1 MYEQTGTLVK
11 NKFREHLRPA
21 ILTTMALSLATV
33 LDGIIVG
40 QFLGSSALAAIG
52 LAAPII
58 YGINIIYVLFGGGG
72 MVSAS
77 IARGRQEKD
86 KANGLFTVS
95 LLFGFGA
102 MTLFLI
108 LVMLFLSP
116 ISLFLAGGDAETAA
130 LAADF
135 IRPTLFVGPLLLL
148 SSGTA
153 LFMRAD
159 GSPKSSAMIVI
170 LSNAVDLILDYIF
183 VGVMDT
189 GIMGAGLSTALG
201 YAAGVLIVL
210 PYLLNIRKKRTFRF
224 VRPTPLFATVKDVVT
239 TGAPRGLTHVASF
252 ARSMILNSVIVAF
265 LGTPGMTVMT
275 VLVNALT
282 MVGIFVSGTGDT
294 LLPIVGTLYGE
305 GDTYG
310 IKKTVESA
318 RKLLIVATIGLMA
331 FFLLVPQVMGFIFG
345 IKDPT
350 ELAMLSR
357 ALRMFAFY
365 IPFYATLITL
375 QHFYNTTKQ
384 TKLASL
390 IAGLDGFVFV
400 VFFAVLLA
408 FVYAEWIWICY
419 ALSAAATL
427 FTVVL
432 ISGRIRRKEKVKGLL
447 LLREDEEDV
456 KTWNMTIKTSEEDAV
471 GLSEKAV
478 AFCREHG
485 LDETN
490 ANHLGLAIEEM
501 AVASIQYA
509 HAGKTGEI
517 DIMVRASREEILIRF
532 RDNGTAFDPVAYK
545 SEDDGLLTDGVALV
559 KAIAKEVD
567 YTRQLGFN
575 LTVIRFARV

>member
-11 NKFREHLRPA
+11 NKFREHLLPA

-40 QFLGSSALAAIG
+40 QFLGSAALAAIG

-95 LLFGFGA
+95 LLFGLCA
-102 MTLFLI
+102 MTLFLV

-116 ISLFLAGGDAETAA
+116 ISLFLAGGDTETAA

-135 IRPTLFVGPLLLL
+135 IRPTLFVGPFLLL

-170 LSNAVDLILDYIF
+170 ISNAVDLILDYIF

-189 GIMGAGLSTALG
+189 GIMGAGLSTSLG

-210 PYLLNIRKKRTFRF
+210 PYLLNIKKKRTFRF
-224 VRPTPLFATVKDVVT
+224 VRPAPLFATLKDVVS

-252 ARSMILNSVIVAF
+252 CRSMILNSVIVAF

-305 GDTYG
+305 GDSYG

-318 RKLLIVATIGLMA
+318 RKLLIFATIGLMA

-350 ELAMLSR
+350 ELAMLCR

-365 IPFYATLITL
+365 IPFYATIITL
-375 QHFYNTTKQ
+375 QNFYNTTKR

-408 FVYAEWIWICY
+408 FVYAQWIWLCY

-427 FTVVL
+427 LTVVL
-432 ISGRIRRKEKVKGLL
+432 VSGRIRRKEKVKGLL
-447 LLREDEEDV
+447 LLREDDADV
-456 KTWNMTIKTSEEDAV
+456 KTWNMTIKTSKEDAV

-485 LDETN
+485 LDEIK
-490 ANHLGLAIEEM
+490 ANRLGLAIEEM
-501 AVASIQYA
+501 AMASIQYA
-509 HAGKTGEI
+509 HAGKAGEI
-517 DIMVRASREEILIRF
+517 DIMIRASKEELLIRF
-532 RDNGTAFDPVAYK
+532 RDNGVAFDPVAYK
-545 SEDDGLLTDGVALV
+545 SENDGLLTDGVELI

-575 LTVIRFARV
+575 LTVIRFAKV

>member
-11 NKFREHLRPA
+11 NKFREHLLPA

-116 ISLFLAGGDAETAA
+116 ISLFLAGGDVETAA
-130 LAADF
+130 LTADF

-170 LSNAVDLILDYIF
+170 ISNAVDLILDYIF

-210 PYLLNIRKKRTFRF
+210 PYLLNIKKKRSFRF
-224 VRPTPLFATVKDVVT
+224 VRPTPLFATVKDVIS

-265 LGTPGMTVMT
+265 LGTAGMTVMT

-345 IKDPT
+345 IKDPM

-365 IPFYATLITL
+365 IPFYATIITL
-375 QHFYNTTKQ
+375 QNFYNTTKR

-400 VFFAVLLA
+400 VSFAILLA

-432 ISGRIRRKEKVKGLL
+432 VSGRIRRKKKVKGLL
-447 LLREDEEDV
+447 LLRENEEDV

-485 LDETN
+485 LDETK

-501 AVASIQYA
+501 TVASIQYA

-517 DIMVRASREEILIRF
+517 DIMVRASQEEILIRF

-545 SEDDGLLTDGVALV
+545 GEEEGLLTDGVELV

-575 LTVIRFARV
+575 LTVIRFARA